1 MNGKNL
7 GRIISMLLVV
17 AMMMTSVPVN
27 TMAADVA
34 DSIAIQDADTVGD
47 ETVAEVSATEEGD
60 ESSAEK
66 ENESTDTQEATIPE
80 ATDSDNSDTKEE
92 DTIIDATIDDAKET
106 ENITEDVESLVE
118 EDTLIGED
126 SLAEGTENVIINDEL
141 EVQDDEESNGS
152 MESPISLEIGKY
164 YTINANETYYFQT
177 DFEQCGYTFNFT
189 LNNAS
194 QWGGAF
200 QAIIYDKIKKP
211 IKWNIS
217 ENDSVFF
224 DQVEEKAIIEIK
236 PDYDGTLCITKRESL
251 TLTGVVL
258 DEYCKSIY
266 PKLNGYYGPWFD
278 NYWDNSSFNFYGR
291 ISLEFLDENGA
302 TIIENNHTIYDSVF
316 SHYVSR
322 FGIVV
327 TDASNQGQIL
337 SSNGND
343 NSLRLITGEYPLGYT
358 CINDNDNEIHI
369 LKDKNGNEATVTLVS
384 FDDIKNNAEILSNDS
399 SLTIERN
406 YLSCEPNDFL
416 IEGEPKF
423 VKVNCPENTT
433 TEFTLKHM
441 KSDGRYSTLFRVRA
455 LDANGNTITGDWS
468 EEIKVNVDAGT
479 ISITPSKG
487 NGGEWYLGINVDYD
501 AELSYSSGK
510 KIIKAEIASQPTKR
524 QYTEGEWPWIDGM
537 TIKLTYDDKTTS
549 TMPAVRARNWSQYD
563 YSDEEYELGY
573 NKVDIY
579 LCRQGEDSPCFD
591 YLPDAGTYY
600 FGVFID
606 EIGTTPAAKSASI
619 NIEQI
624 KASGELKVDGTL
636 RYTPDYDKANKSYIS
651 KYYAMNLVAENE
663 YKFEITY
670 DTNVYGDMFSIVN
683 YKGLDVNA
691 NFFNDGKKPFA
702 GCRFTPKETGIYY
715 IKTNFPYA
723 YDISLKKADKSIK
736 SFELL
741 NSKDIDW
748 VFYERCDQNYSAMV
762 DCVPVGLKLKATYD
776 NDTETELML
785 RDMYDRNSEWYQE
798 GFGLELYDKDKK
810 LIARNGSYYVNTSSK
825 VTEKTTLWWKIVNYA
840 MSEDSEDEGKW
851 IEFTLYPTPELNL
864 GETETKSININKNLF
879 VHEGDDYYGRGTE
892 VPINGVEAGKTYA
905 IKITANNKDSE
916 DSDSNDDELISF
928 QRVYSCVKENGRYSN
943 YDFSG
948 MSTRDGIVI
957 FSPKDDK
964 RQYVLQL
971 SVWAKS
977 GVNVTIEELKTED
990 LPREEDVKI
999 NIGGNIIGNK
1009 SKEFDLIPLE
1019 YAVDKFDDSNI
1030 TATVNKDVIN
1040 LSNAATY
1047 TYILD
1052 SNMEAAKYDTLNHL
1066 SPGNYYKQYSVPHES
1081 KFYNTKT
1088 KKWEASNYIQVY
1100 VPFSVKGIS
1109 SDYKIKFDA
1118 NGGTGKMNILSA
1130 KKNVCTKLTSNKF
1143 KRTGYS
1149 FVGWSKNVVGP
1160 IEPGDKVPEDLYKIY
1175 KNNETVINL
1184 TDNGKTITL
1193 YAVWQKAKYD
1203 INVRWNGITEASK
1216 IIPACFT
1223 IDTEDIELPKEEGLT
1238 TPEGFDFT
1246 GWYFDSQYK
1255 SKVPENEKNGIQ
1267 IIKKGT
1273 ASNVNLYAK
1282 LEPKKYTIIFNKN
1295 DGGIEGVKGTMS
1307 NLSVS
1312 YGVDTALTANKY
1324 SSGKAAFMGW
1334 ALTRDAEEVLY
1345 PNKSVITIEDI
1356 ISNGGEPDN
1365 GTNTVT
1371 LYAVWKSE
1379 FDITADTMYE
1389 ENGTKAPLPDGFPS
1403 KYTYGTTVKL
1413 PAPLSRTGYTFG
1425 GWYSDENFKTKV
1437 TKITSKMSGDI
1448 NLYAKWT
1455 PIRFKVKFDGN
1466 GGYIINKKNTAA
1478 NINVNYDSQAKIP
1491 ESYMNV
1497 YARNGYTFMGYTTS
1511 DNKNKVKE
1519 LDEKHTVDSLED
1531 EGIKIFTG
1539 GDEVQT
1545 LSEANNSTVSL
1556 YAVWKKCPYTI
1567 TFDTVIPD
1575 DIQIVDS
1582 NGNPFNE
1589 TMKYNYKD
1597 DISLPVLK
1605 LKSVDPSMTFD
1616 GWYTENYKTKI
1627 TTTKKLAGNITLYAK
1642 WKKRFEVEFYANKPA
1657 GTDASGTMKNLEM
1670 WQGTEKALSDNK
1682 FKVPGYAFMGW
1693 AETPNYQYGSNEG
1706 RLIKNK
1712 EKYLVKYT
1720 DKDTIKLYAVWSNQF
1735 NINYNLNGG
1744 IGSDADDTY
1753 RYGYEKQLSIPVK
1766 SGYTFSGWYTD
1777 DGTFKKKVSKITKNM
1792 SGNMDL
1798 YAKWTPNKYKVT
1810 FVANAPEGRKVTGRM
1825 SPQTLTYTVQKKLTR
1840 NGYKISGYKFK
1851 GWTTVQYK
1859 EGAVIPE
1866 GTLLTDMATVGNIGN
1881 GYYETKTL
1889 YANWEKINYTIS
1901 CNLNGVAAN
1910 VAGLAAD
1917 GSIEYKAEGKDYS
1930 YSPVVKT
1937 GDKYEEL
1944 KTYTI
1949 DETVIINNIVEPYR
1963 PGYTFVG
1970 WYTDAKCR
1978 RKATDI
1984 AVGKATNLM
1993 LYAKWIVK

>member
-1 MNGKNL
+1 MVNSKNL

-80 ATDSDNSDTKEE
+80 ATDSDNSGTKEE
-92 DTIIDATIDDAKET
+92 DTIIDAAIDDAKET

-126 SLAEGTENVIINDEL
+126 SLAEDTENVIINDEL
-141 EVQDDEESNGS
+141 EVQDDEVSNGS
-152 MESPISLEIGKY
+152 MESPISLDIGKD

-177 DFEQCGYTFNFT
+177 NFDQCGYTFNFT
-189 LNNAS
+189 LNNDS
-194 QWGGAF
+194 QWERLF
-200 QAIIYDKIKKP
+200 QATIYDNTKTLIKDYIHK
-211 IKWNIS
+211 
-217 ENDSVFF
+217 NDSVFF
-224 DQVEEKAIIEIK
+224 DKIEENAIIKIESG
-236 PDYDGTLCITKRESL
+236 YDGTLCITKRESL

-266 PKLNGYYGPWFD
+266 PKSNDDNYSWFN
-278 NYWDNSSFNFYGR
+278 NYWDDSSFNFNGR
-291 ISLEFLDENGA
+291 VSLVFSDENGA
-302 TIIENNHTIYDSVF
+302 TIIENNHTNYDSVF
-316 SHYVSR
+316 SHYVSG

-327 TDASNQGQIL
+327 TDTSNHEQIL
-337 SSNGND
+337 SSYGND
-343 NSLRLITGEYPLGYT
+343 DSLRLTTGEYPLGYT
-358 CINDNDNEIHI
+358 CINDNKIHI
-369 LKDKNGNEATVTLVS
+369 LKDKNGNDATVTLVS
-384 FDDIKNNAEILSNDS
+384 FDDIKNKAETLSNDS

-406 YLSCEPNDFL
+406 YLSYEPNDSL

-441 KSDGRYSTLFRVRA
+441 KSDGRYSTFFRVRA
-455 LDANGNTITGDWS
+455 LDAKGNTITGDSS

-524 QYTEGEWPWIDGM
+524 QYTEGEWPWIHGM

-549 TMPAVRARNWSQYD
+549 TMSALRARNWSQYD

-591 YLPDAGTYY
+591 NLPDAGTYY

-606 EIGTTPAAKSASI
+606 EIGTTPAAKSAPI
-619 NIEQI
+619 NLEQI
-624 KASGELKVDGTL
+624 KASGELKVGGTL
-636 RYTPDYDKANKSYIS
+636 RHTTPDYDKANESYIY
-651 KYYAMNLVAENE
+651 KYYAMNLDAGTK
-663 YKFEITY
+663 YKFETTCDI
-670 DTNVYGDMFSIVN
+670 NVYGDIFSIVN
-683 YKGLDVNA
+683 YKGQDVNA
-691 NFFNDGKKPFA
+691 YFFNDGKKPFA

-715 IKTNFPYA
+715 IKTNLPYA
-723 YDISLKKADKSIK
+723 YDISLKEADKSIK
-736 SFELL
+736 SFELV
-741 NSKDIDW
+741 NSNDIDW
-748 VFYERCDQNYSAMV
+748 AFYERCDQNYSAMI

-776 NDTETELML
+776 NGTETELML

-798 GFGLELYDKDKK
+798 GFGLELYDQDKK
-810 LIARNGSYYVNTSSK
+810 LIARNGSYYVNRSSK

-840 MSEDSEDEGKW
+840 MSEDSEDEEKW

-879 VHEGDDYYGRGTE
+879 VHEGDVYYGRGTD
-892 VPINGVEAGKTYA
+892 VLINGVEAGKTYA

-928 QRVYSCVKENGRYSN
+928 QRVYSCVKEDGRYSN

-957 FSPKDDK
+957 FSPEDDK

-971 SVWAKS
+971 CVWAKT

-999 NIGGNIIGNK
+999 NIGSNIINNK
-1009 SKEFDLIPLE
+1009 SKEFNLISRE

-1030 TATVNKDVIN
+1030 TATVNNDEIN

-1052 SNMEAAKYDTLNHL
+1052 SNMNAAKYDTLNHL

-1149 FVGWSKNVVGP
+1149 FVGWSHSADKP
-1160 IEPGDKVPEDLYKIY
+1160 IEPVGEVPEELF

-1184 TDNGKTITL
+1184 SDNGETITL

-1203 INVRWNGITEASK
+1203 INVRWNGITAASN

-1255 SKVPENEKNGIQ
+1255 SKVPENENGIQ
-1267 IIKKGT
+1267 IIKRGT

-1282 LEPKKYTIIFNKN
+1282 LEPKKYTIVFDKN

-1334 ALTRDAEEVLY
+1334 ALTSNAEEVRY

-1356 ISNGGEPDN
+1356 ISNGGALDS

-1379 FDITADTMYE
+1379 FNITADTMYE

-1413 PAPLSRTGYTFG
+1413 PEPLSRTGYTFG

-1478 NINVNYDSQAKIP
+1478 NINVNYDSPAKIP

-1511 DNKNKVKE
+1511 DNKNEVKE
-1519 LDEKHTVDSLED
+1519 RDEKETVESLELK
-1531 EGIKIFTG
+1531 GITIFTG
-1539 GDEVQT
+1539 GAEVQT

-1556 YAVWKKCPYTI
+1556 YAVWKKCSYTI
-1567 TFDTVIPD
+1567 TFDKVIPN
-1575 DIQIVDS
+1575 DIQEDS

-1589 TMKYNYKD
+1589 TMKYYYKD
-1597 DISLPVLK
+1597 DISLPV

-1642 WKKRFEVEFYANKPA
+1642 WKKRFDVEFNPNTPE
-1657 GTDASGTMKNLEM
+1657 GTAASGTMKNLEM

-1693 AETPNYQYGSNEG
+1693 AETPDYKYGISEG

-1720 DKDTIKLYAVWSNQF
+1720 DQDPIELYAVWSNQF
-1735 NINYNLNGG
+1735 NIKYNLNGG

-1753 RYGYEKQLSIPVK
+1753 RYGDEKQLRIPVK

-1937 GDKYEEL
+1937 GDKYMEL

-1984 AVGKATNLM
+1984 AVGKATNLT

>member
-1 MNGKNL
+1 MVNGKNL

-106 ENITEDVESLVE
+106 ENITEDVETLVE

-126 SLAEGTENVIINDEL
+126 SLAEDTENVIINDEL

-152 MESPISLEIGKY
+152 MESPILLEIGED

-177 DFEQCGYTFNFT
+177 DFEQCGYTINFT
-189 LNNAS
+189 LNNDS
-194 QWGGAF
+194 QRERLFRAT
-200 QAIIYDKIKKP
+200 IYDNTKNLIKDY
-211 IKWNIS
+211 IF

-224 DQVEEKAIIEIK
+224 DKKEEKAIIKIESG
-236 PDYDGTLCITKRESL
+236 YDGTLCITKRESL
-251 TLTGVVL
+251 TLTDVVL

-266 PKLNGYYGPWFD
+266 PKSNGDNYSWFN
-278 NYWDNSSFNFYGR
+278 NYWDDSSFNFSGR
-291 ISLEFLDENGA
+291 VSLEFLDEKND

-327 TDASNQGQIL
+327 TDASKQEQIL
-337 SSNGND
+337 SSYGND
-343 NSLRLITGEYPLGYT
+343 DSLRLTKGEYRLGYT
-358 CINDNDNEIHI
+358 CFNDNEIHI
-369 LKDKNGNEATVTLVS
+369 LKDKNGNDATVTLVS
-384 FDDIKNNAEILSNDS
+384 FDDIKNNAETLSNDS

-406 YLSCEPNDFL
+406 YLSYEPL

-455 LDANGNTITGDWS
+455 LDVKGNTIIGDWS

-479 ISITPSKG
+479 ISITPSEG

-524 QYTEGEWPWIDGM
+524 QYTEGEWPWIHGM
-537 TIKLTYDDKTTS
+537 KIKLTYDDKTTS
-549 TMPAVRARNWSQYD
+549 TMSAERARNWCQND

-591 YLPDAGTYY
+591 NLPDAGTYY

-619 NIEQI
+619 NLEQI

-636 RYTPDYDKANKSYIS
+636 RHTTPDYDKANKSYIY
-651 KYYAMNLVAENE
+651 KYYAMNLVAGTK
-663 YKFEITY
+663 YKFETTCDI
-670 DTNVYGDMFSIVN
+670 NVYGDIFSIVN
-683 YKGLDVNA
+683 YKGQDVNA
-691 NFFNDGKKPFA
+691 YFFNDGKKPFA

-715 IKTNFPYA
+715 IKTNLPYA
-723 YDISLKKADKSIK
+723 YDISLKQADKSIK

-879 VHEGDDYYGRGTE
+879 VHEGDDYYGRSTE
-892 VPINGVEAGKTYA
+892 VLINGVEAGKTYA

-957 FSPKDDK
+957 FSPEDDK

-971 SVWAKS
+971 SVWAKT

-999 NIGGNIIGNK
+999 DIDSNIINNK
-1009 SKEFDLIPLE
+1009 SKEFDLISLD
-1019 YAVDKFDDSNI
+1019 YAKDQFDDRKI
-1030 TATVNKDVIN
+1030 TATVNNDEIN

-1149 FVGWSKNVVGP
+1149 FVGWSNSA
-1160 IEPGDKVPEDLYKIY
+1160 IEPIGPYNEVPGELF

-1184 TDNGKTITL
+1184 SENGETITL

-1203 INVRWNGITEASK
+1203 INVRWNGITEAQNK
-1216 IIPACFT
+1216 IPADFT
-1223 IDTEDIELPKEEGLT
+1223 IDTEDIKLPKEGLT

-1255 SKVPENEKNGIQ
+1255 SKVPENENGIQ
-1267 IIKKGT
+1267 IIKRGT

-1282 LEPKKYTIIFNKN
+1282 LEPKKYTIVFDKN

-1356 ISNGGEPDN
+1356 ISNDGKPDN

-1379 FDITADTMYE
+1379 FIITADTMYE
-1389 ENGTKAPLPDGFPS
+1389 ENGIKAPLPDGFPS

-1425 GWYSDENFKTKV
+1425 GWYSDNNFKTKV

-1478 NINVNYDSQAKIP
+1478 NINVNYDSPARIP

-1497 YARNGYTFMGYTTS
+1497 YARNGYEFMGYTTS

-1519 LDEKHTVDSLED
+1519 LDENQTVDSLEVS
-1531 EGIKIFTG
+1531 GIRIFKG
-1539 GDEVQT
+1539 GAEVQT

-1567 TFDTVIPD
+1567 TFDKVIPD

-1582 NGNPFNE
+1582 NGNQFNE
-1589 TMKYNYKD
+1589 TMKYYYKD

-1642 WKKRFEVEFYANKPA
+1642 WKKRFEVEFDANTP
-1657 GTDASGTMKNLEM
+1657 DASGTMKNLEM
-1670 WQGTEKALSDNK
+1670 SQGTEKALSDNK

-1840 NGYKISGYKFK
+1840 NGYKISGYRFK
-1851 GWTTVQYK
+1851 GWTTVQY
-1859 EGAVIPE
+1859 EEDDDIPE
-1866 GTLLTDMATVGNIGN
+1866 GALLTDMATVGNIGN

-1910 VAGLAAD
+1910 VARLAAD
-1917 GSIEYKAEGKDYS
+1917 GSIEYKAEDKDYS

-1937 GDKYEEL
+1937 GGKYEEL

-1984 AVGKATNLM
+1984 AVGKATNLT

>member
-1 MNGKNL
+1 MVNGKNL

-118 EDTLIGED
+118 EDTLAED
-126 SLAEGTENVIINDEL
+126 TENVIINDEL

-152 MESPISLEIGKY
+152 MESPISLEIGKD

-189 LNNAS
+189 LNNDS
-194 QWGGAF
+194 QRERLF
-200 QAIIYDKIKKP
+200 QATIYDNTKNP
-211 IKWNIS
+211 IKDYIF

-224 DQVEEKAIIEIK
+224 DKIEEKAIIKIK
-236 PDYDGTLCITKRESL
+236 SGYDGTLRITKRESL
-251 TLTGVVL
+251 TLTDVVL

-266 PKLNGYYGPWFD
+266 PKSNGDNHSWFN
-278 NYWDNSSFNFYGR
+278 NYWDDSSFNFYGR
-291 ISLEFLDENGA
+291 VSLVFSDEKGN
-302 TIIENNHTIYDSVF
+302 TIRENNHTIYDSVF

-327 TDASNQGQIL
+327 TDASNQEQIL
-337 SSNGND
+337 SSYGND
-343 NSLRLITGEYPLGYT
+343 KSLCLTKGGYRLGYT
-358 CINDNDNEIHI
+358 CFNDNEIHI
-369 LKDKNGNEATVTLVS
+369 LKDKNGNDATVTLVS
-384 FDDIKNNAEILSNDS
+384 FDDIKNNAETLSNDS

-441 KSDGRYSTLFRVRA
+441 KSDGRYSTSFRVRA
-455 LDANGNTITGDWS
+455 LDAKGNTITGDSS

-479 ISITPSKG
+479 ISITPSEG

-524 QYTEGEWPWIDGM
+524 QYTEGEWPWIHGM

-549 TMPAVRARNWSQYD
+549 TMSALRARNWSQYD

-579 LCRQGEDSPCFD
+579 LCRQGEDSPCFAN
-591 YLPDAGTYY
+591 LPDAGTYY

-606 EIGTTPAAKSASI
+606 EIGTTPAAKSAPI
-619 NIEQI
+619 NLEQI

-636 RYTPDYDKANKSYIS
+636 RHTTPVYDKANESYIY
-651 KYYAMNLVAENE
+651 KYYAMNLVAGTK
-663 YKFEITY
+663 YKFETTCDI
-670 DTNVYGDMFSIVN
+670 NVYGDIFSIVN
-683 YKGLDVNA
+683 YKGQDVNA
-691 NFFNDGKKPFA
+691 YFFNDGKKPFA

-715 IKTNFPYA
+715 IKTNLPYD
-723 YDISLKKADKSIK
+723 YDISLKVADKSIK
-736 SFELL
+736 SFELV
-741 NSKDIDW
+741 NSNGIDW
-748 VFYERCDQNYSAMV
+748 AFYERCDQNYSAMI
-762 DCVPVGLKLKATYD
+762 DCVPVGLKLRATYD
-776 NDTETELML
+776 NGTETELML

-879 VHEGDDYYGRGTE
+879 VHEGDDYYGRSTE

-971 SVWAKS
+971 SVWAKT

-999 NIGGNIIGNK
+999 NIGGNIIDNK
-1009 SKEFDLIPLE
+1009 SKEFGLILLD

-1030 TATVNKDVIN
+1030 TATVNKDEIN

-1052 SNMEAAKYDTLNHL
+1052 SNMKAAKYDTLNHL

-1088 KKWEASNYIQVY
+1088 RKWEASNYIQVY

-1149 FVGWSKNVVGP
+1149 FVGWSRGAYGP
-1160 IEPGDKVPEDLYKIY
+1160 IGPDDEVPEDLY

-1184 TDNGKTITL
+1184 SDDGEPKTL
-1193 YAVWQKAKYD
+1193 YAVWQIAKYD
-1203 INVRWNGITEASK
+1203 INVRWNGVTAKSD
-1216 IIPACFT
+1216 IIPAIQADFT
-1223 IDTEDIELPKEEGLT
+1223 IETDDIPLPTKDGLT
-1238 TPEGFDFT
+1238 TPEDFDFT

-1255 SKVPENEKNGIQ
+1255 SKVPENENGIQ

-1282 LEPKKYTIIFNKN
+1282 LEPKKYTIVFDKN

-1356 ISNGGEPDN
+1356 ISNGGKPDN

-1379 FDITADTMYE
+1379 FNITADTMYE

-1744 IGSDADDTY
+1744 IGSYADDTY
-1753 RYGYEKQLSIPVK
+1753 RYGYEKQLMIPVK

-1825 SPQTLTYTVQKKLTR
+1825 SPQTLTYKVQKKLTR

-1889 YANWEKINYTIS
+1889 YANWEKIDYTII

-1937 GDKYEEL
+1937 GGKYKEL

-1984 AVGKATNLM
+1984 AVGKATNLT

>member
-1 MNGKNL
+1 MVNGKNL

-80 ATDSDNSDTKEE
+80 ATDSDNSDTKE
-92 DTIIDATIDDAKET
+92 
-106 ENITEDVESLVE
+106 
-118 EDTLIGED
+118 DTLIGED

-152 MESPISLEIGKY
+152 MESPISLEIGKD

-177 DFEQCGYTFNFT
+177 NFDQCGYTFNFT
-189 LNNAS
+189 LNNDS
-194 QWGGAF
+194 QWERSFRAT
-200 QAIIYDKIKKP
+200 IYDNTKNP
-211 IKWNIS
+211 IKEYIF

-224 DQVEEKAIIEIK
+224 DQKEENAIIKIESG
-236 PDYDGTLCITKRESL
+236 YDGTLCITKRESL

-266 PKLNGYYGPWFD
+266 PKSNDDNYSWFN
-278 NYWDNSSFNFYGR
+278 NYWDDSSFNFYGR

-327 TDASNQGQIL
+327 TDASNQEQIL
-337 SSNGND
+337 SSCGND
-343 NSLRLITGEYPLGYT
+343 NSLRLTKGEYQLGYT
-358 CINDNDNEIHI
+358 CINENEIHI
-369 LKDKNGNEATVTLVS
+369 LKDKNGNYATVTLVS
-384 FDDIKNNAEILSNDS
+384 FDDIKSNAETLSNDS

-406 YLSCEPNDFL
+406 YLSYEPNDIL

-441 KSDGRYSTLFRVRA
+441 KSDGRNSTFFRVRA
-455 LDANGNTITGDWS
+455 LDANGNTITGDSS

-479 ISITPSKG
+479 ISITPSKE

-524 QYTEGEWPWIDGM
+524 QYTEGEWPWIHGM

-549 TMPAVRARNWSQYD
+549 TMSALRARNWSQYD

-579 LCRQGEDSPCFD
+579 LCRQGEDSPCFAN
-591 YLPDAGTYY
+591 LPDAGTYY

-619 NIEQI
+619 NLEQI
-624 KASGELKVDGTL
+624 KASGELKVGGTL
-636 RYTPDYDKANKSYIS
+636 RHTTPDYDKANESYIY
-651 KYYAMNLVAENE
+651 KYYAMNLDAGTK
-663 YKFEITY
+663 YKFETTCDI
-670 DTNVYGDMFSIVN
+670 NVYGDIFSIVN
-683 YKGLDVNA
+683 YKGQDVNA
-691 NFFNDGKKPFA
+691 YFFNDGKKPFA

-715 IKTNFPYA
+715 IKTNLPYA
-723 YDISLKKADKSIK
+723 YDISLKEADKSIK
-736 SFELL
+736 SFELV
-741 NSKDIDW
+741 NSNDIDW
-748 VFYERCDQNYSAMV
+748 AFYERCDQNYSAMI
-762 DCVPVGLKLKATYD
+762 DCVPVGLKLRATYD
-776 NDTETELML
+776 NGTETELML

-798 GFGLELYDKDKK
+798 GFGLELYDEDRK
-810 LIARNGSYYVNTSSK
+810 LIARNGSYYGNRSSK

-840 MSEDSEDEGKW
+840 MSEDSEDEEKW
-851 IEFTLYPTPELNL
+851 IEFTLYPTPEFNL
-864 GETETKSININKNLF
+864 GETKNININKNLF
-879 VHEGDDYYGRGTE
+879 VHEGDDYYGRSTD
-892 VPINGVEAGKTYA
+892 VLINGVEAGKTYA

-971 SVWAKS
+971 CVWAKT
-977 GVNVTIEELKTED
+977 GVNVTIEELKTEE
-990 LPREEDVKI
+990 LPKEEDVKI
-999 NIGGNIIGNK
+999 DIDSKIINNK
-1009 SKEFDLIPLE
+1009 SKEFDLISLD
-1019 YAVDKFDDSNI
+1019 YAKDQFDDSKI
-1030 TATVNKDVIN
+1030 TATVNNDVIN

-1088 KKWEASNYIQVY
+1088 RKWEASNYIQVY

-1149 FVGWSKNVVGP
+1149 FVGWSYRA
-1160 IEPGDKVPEDLYKIY
+1160 IEPIGPDDEVPEDLF

-1184 TDNGKTITL
+1184 SDNGETITL

-1203 INVRWNGITEASK
+1203 INVRWNGITEAQNN
-1216 IIPACFT
+1216 IPAYFT
-1223 IDTEDIELPKEEGLT
+1223 IDTEDIELPKEELI

-1255 SKVPENEKNGIQ
+1255 SKVPENENGIQ
-1267 IIKKGT
+1267 IIKRGT

-1282 LEPKKYTIIFNKN
+1282 LEPKKYTIVFDKN

-1379 FDITADTMYE
+1379 FNITADTMYE

-1425 GWYSDENFKTKV
+1425 GWYSDENFKAKV

-1478 NINVNYDSQAKIP
+1478 NINVNYDSPAKIP

-1511 DNKNKVKE
+1511 DNKNKVKD
-1519 LDEKHTVDSLED
+1519 LDKDQTVDSLEVS
-1531 EGIKIFTG
+1531 GIRIFKG
-1539 GDEVQT
+1539 GAEVQT

-1642 WKKRFEVEFYANKPA
+1642 WKKRFDIEFNPNMPE
-1657 GTDASGTMKNLEM
+1657 GTAASGTMKNLEM

-1753 RYGYEKQLSIPVK
+1753 RYGYEKQLRIPVK

-1825 SPQTLTYTVQKKLTR
+1825 SPQTLTYKVQKKLTR

-1889 YANWEKINYTIS
+1889 YANWEKIDYTII

-1937 GDKYEEL
+1937 GDRYEEL

-1984 AVGKATNLM
+1984 AVGKATNLT

>member
-1 MNGKNL
+1 MVTDG
-7 GRIISMLLVV
+7 
-17 AMMMTSVPVN
+17 
-27 TMAADVA
+27 
-34 DSIAIQDADTVGD
+34 
-47 ETVAEVSATEEGD
+47 EGQ
-60 ESSAEK
+60 K
-66 ENESTDTQEATIPE
+66 Q
-80 ATDSDNSDTKEE
+80 
-92 DTIIDATIDDAKET
+92 
-106 ENITEDVESLVE
+106 
-118 EDTLIGED
+118 
-126 SLAEGTENVIINDEL
+126 
-141 EVQDDEESNGS
+141 
-152 MESPISLEIGKY
+152 
-164 YTINANETYYFQT
+164 
-177 DFEQCGYTFNFT
+177 
-189 LNNAS
+189 
-194 QWGGAF
+194 
-200 QAIIYDKIKKP
+200 IY
-211 IKWNIS
+211 
-217 ENDSVFF
+217 
-224 DQVEEKAIIEIK
+224 
-236 PDYDGTLCITKRESL
+236 YDG
-251 TLTGVVL
+251 
-258 DEYCKSIY
+258 
-266 PKLNGYYGPWFD
+266 
-278 NYWDNSSFNFYGR
+278 
-291 ISLEFLDENGA
+291 
-302 TIIENNHTIYDSVF
+302 
-316 SHYVSR
+316 
-322 FGIVV
+322 
-327 TDASNQGQIL
+327 
-337 SSNGND
+337 
-343 NSLRLITGEYPLGYT
+343 NSLRLTEGEYTLGYT
-358 CINDNDNEIHI
+358 CFNEEKIHI
-369 LKDKNGNEATVTLVS
+369 VKDKNGNDATVTLVS
-384 FDDIKNNAEILSNDS
+384 FDDIKSNAETLSNDS
-399 SLTIERN
+399 TLTINRNFSSTEQSGWTIER
-406 YLSCEPNDFL
+406 
-416 IEGEPKF
+416 EPKF

-433 TEFTLKHM
+433 TEFRLKRM
-441 KSDGRYSTLFRVRA
+441 TSYGDYSYLLRVCA
-455 LDANGNTITGDWS
+455 LDAQGNTITSDSS
-468 EEIKVNVDAGT
+468 EEINVNVDAGT

-487 NGGEWYLGINVDYD
+487 NGGEWYLGINVGYD
-501 AELSYSSGK
+501 AQLSYGSGK
-510 KIIKAEIASQPTKR
+510 KIIKAEIVSQPTKR
-524 QYTEGEWPWIDGM
+524 QYTEGVHPWIDGM
-537 TIKLTYDDKTTS
+537 KIKLTYDDDDNTTS
-549 TMPAVRARNWSQYD
+549 IMPAERARNWCSND
-563 YSDEEYELGY
+563 YSEEEYELGY

-579 LCRQGEDSPCFD
+579 LCRQGEDSPCHV
-591 YLPDAGTYY
+591 YPPDAGTYY

-619 NIEQI
+619 NLEQI

-636 RYTPDYDKANKSYIS
+636 RYTPDYDKANESYIN
-651 KYYAMNLVAENE
+651 KYYAMNLVAETE
-663 YKFEITY
+663 YKFETTCDI
-670 DTNVYGDMFSIVN
+670 NVYGDMFSIVN

-691 NFFNDGKKPFA
+691 NFFNDGKKPFV

-971 SVWAKS
+971 SVWAKA

-999 NIGGNIIGNK
+999 NIDSNIINNK
-1009 SKEFDLIPLE
+1009 SKEFDLISLD
-1019 YAVDKFDDSNI
+1019 YAADQFDDSKI
-1030 TATVNKDVIN
+1030 TATVNNDEIN

-1052 SNMEAAKYDTLNHL
+1052 SNMTAAKYDTLNHL

-1088 KKWEASNYIQVY
+1088 RKWEASNYIQVY

-1130 KKNVCTKLTSNKF
+1130 KKNVCTKLTSNSY
-1143 KRTGYS
+1143 KRIGYS

-1184 TDNGKTITL
+1184 LDNGETITL

-1203 INVRWNGITEASK
+1203 INVRWNGITEAPNE
-1216 IIPACFT
+1216 IPAYFT
-1223 IDTEDIELPKEEGLT
+1223 IDTEDIELPKDGLT
-1238 TPEGFDFT
+1238 TPKGFDFT

-1255 SKVPENEKNGIQ
+1255 SKVPENENGIQ

-1282 LEPKKYTIIFNKN
+1282 LEPKKYTIVFDKN

-1379 FDITADTMYE
+1379 FNITADTMYE
-1389 ENGTKAPLPDGFPS
+1389 ENGIKAPLPDGFPS

-1851 GWTTVQYK
+1851 GWTTVQYE

-1866 GTLLTDMATVGNIGN
+1866 GALLTDMATVGNIGN

-1910 VAGLAAD
+1910 VAGLKAD
-1917 GSIEYKAEGKDYS
+1917 GSIEYKTEGKDYS

-1937 GDKYEEL
+1937 DGEYKEL

-1949 DETVIINNIVEPYR
+1949 DDTVIINNIVEPYR
-1963 PGYTFVG
+1963 PGYTFDG

-1978 RKATDI
+1978 RKAKDI
-1984 AVGKATNLM
+1984 AVGKATNLT